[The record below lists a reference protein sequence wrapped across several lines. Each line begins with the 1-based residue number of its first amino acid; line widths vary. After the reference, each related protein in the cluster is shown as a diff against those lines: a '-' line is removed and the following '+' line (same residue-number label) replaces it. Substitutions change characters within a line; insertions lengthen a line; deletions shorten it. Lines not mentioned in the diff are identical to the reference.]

1 MKLFKSG
8 MVLGKFYPF
17 HKGHELLVNV
27 ARRQC
32 AHVYVFVCS
41 LPTEYYAGV
50 DRARWVR
57 ETFPAHEVTVI
68 HVDEVLPQYPHE
80 HPDFWAL
87 WTNVVTS
94 RIKQVEAIFT
104 SEDYGDE
111 FARHLG
117 AQHVMV
123 DQSRH
128 RVPISGTI
136 CRQNIY
142 SQWDYLPMATQDH
155 FRKQV
160 CVVGP
165 ESTGKSTLCE
175 QLAKYFRT
183 SWVPEYGRE
192 YTETIKPASELLSH
206 DFVDIGFEQMRR
218 VEKAM
223 DRARGV
229 LFTDTNQLVTRT
241 FYRLYEKT
249 GKYEFNTLVDAY
261 LANLQSMPEPH
272 LYLLLTPEVAHV
284 QDGQRDFGAEEQRWR
299 AFNIIRDLLEES
311 NANYVRIKG
320 SDYQDRFE
328 QAKFWTNTL
337 LETAK

>member
-1 MKLFKSG
+1 
-8 MVLGKFYPF
+8 
-17 HKGHELLVNV
+17 
-27 ARRQC
+27 
-32 AHVYVFVCS
+32 
-41 LPTEYYAGV
+41 
-50 DRARWVR
+50 
-57 ETFPAHEVTVI
+57 
-68 HVDEVLPQYPHE
+68 
-80 HPDFWAL
+80 
-87 WTNVVTS
+87 
-94 RIKQVEAIFT
+94 
-104 SEDYGDE
+104 
-111 FARHLG
+111 
-117 AQHVMV
+117 
-123 DQSRH
+123 
-128 RVPISGTI
+128 
-136 CRQNIY
+136 
-142 SQWDYLPMATQDH
+142 
-155 FRKQV
+155 
-160 CVVGP
+160 
-165 ESTGKSTLCE
+165 
-175 QLAKYFRT
+175 
-183 SWVPEYGRE
+183 
-192 YTETIKPASELLSH
+192 
-206 DFVDIGFEQMRR
+206 MRR